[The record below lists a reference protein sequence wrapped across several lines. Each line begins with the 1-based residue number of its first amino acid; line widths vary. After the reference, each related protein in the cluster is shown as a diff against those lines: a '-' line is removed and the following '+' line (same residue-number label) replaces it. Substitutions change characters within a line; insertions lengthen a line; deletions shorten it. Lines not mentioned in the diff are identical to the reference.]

1 MVSQHILDAKN
12 LCFLYF
18 RFVLKGAA
26 YNFMDVI
33 KCLINQRGYS
43 IQGAPQQRYLPG
55 QNPSDDKYGNLFYII
70 ILLVYI
76 FHISKTTFFICC
88 FIWTLFRVSLVY
100 HLSKD
105 LPLRSSLTVPVEL
118 QVPIKIDMVSA
129 EAANKKDIKN
139 RREPYIKNVL

>member
-1 MVSQHILDAKN
+1 MVSQHILDAIN

-70 ILLVYI
+70 IFLVYI
-76 FHISKTTFFICC
+76 FQNHFLHM
-88 FIWTLFRVSLVY
+88 LFYLNFVQGIAS
-100 HLSKD
+100 
-105 LPLRSSLTVPVEL
+105 LPLIQRLTLE
-118 QVPIKIDMVSA
+118 K
-129 EAANKKDIKN
+129 
-139 RREPYIKNVL
+139 